1 MEDYGIREAV
11 VPTFPAYFLGF
22 SFPFKEAIRGVLVY
36 SPTSRERVMGLPP
49 GRALRFPV
57 IWDASPPSD
66 ATGRVDVGASLAN
79 GTGLRAPSAV
89 ADETL
94 ISRVAAQ
101 DPTALRNLLD
111 RYARLVM
118 RIALRILH
126 DYGEAEEVVQEVFLY
141 VHQKASRFDASKGTA
156 RGWIVQL
163 AYHRAFDRRTYLAR
177 RGFYAGTDVASLA
190 DTVLGDTDLDRE
202 IGSQLSRAQLEKAFE
217 ELPERQRGT
226 LEMFY
231 FEGLG
236 LREIAEKLDEPLANV
251 RHYYYRG
258 LKKLQK
264 SAIVQKMRDREK

>member
-1 MEDYGIREAV
+1 VG
-11 VPTFPAYFLGF
+11 VPP
-22 SFPFKEAIRGVLVY
+22 SE
-36 SPTSRERVMGLPP
+36 
-49 GRALRFPV
+49 RALPFPILLGKARSSAV
-57 IWDASPPSD
+57 EPAD
-66 ATGRVDVGASLAN
+66 ATN
-79 GTGLRAPSAV
+79 QSAIS
-89 ADETL
+89 AEIAESDETL
-94 ISRVAAQ
+94 LMGVAVRDAA
-101 DPTALRNLLD
+101 ALRCLVN
-111 RYARLVM
+111 RHSRLVM

-141 VHQKASRFDASKGTA
+141 VHQKAARFDATKGTA

-163 AYHRAFDRRTYLAR
+163 AYHRSFDRRTYLAR

-217 ELPERQRGT
+217 ELPERQRRT

-231 FEGLG
+231 FEGLE
-236 LREIAEKLDEPLANV
+236 LREISDKLGEPLANV

-264 SAIVQKMRDREK
+264 SAIVQKMRNREK